1 MATYPVVLYPKR
13 IASFRQ
19 LAQHP
24 KEAGG
29 QGRGRGAGGG
39 GAEGGFQLGL
49 DTPPV
54 RSTAEGKEA
63 FPLLPAPFP
72 PASFGQGIKAEDK
85 REGLHGLQT
94 HSRRYSRT
102 SQVFALRVLGSGLLV
117 IGLLSMGKPVGI
129 LTLLL
134 AGASFGVTFFLNRT
148 FHKSPLPPESKR
160 LAEPVQQTP
169 SDELQTYLRALS
181 THMMGQ
187 VLQPDGV
194 TDAPIG
200 ASEKAFGQVL
210 EKFFPGRVKAQLRL
224 PIPNWDG
231 AYSTDFTISF
241 PEIGI
246 WIDVEIDEPY
256 DYKTGKPTH
265 CSDDERDRNR
275 NSFFLLNNWIVVR
288 FSEEQVVRY
297 PESCCKEI
305 ALVIRRV
312 TGIEKYVHDLADATS
327 LAISP
332 MWTSRQA
339 KKMAKAK
346 VRDKYL
352 RVGSR
357 E

>member
-1 MATYPVVLYPKR
+1 MANYPIVLYPKR

-24 KEAGG
+24 KDIG
-29 QGRGRGAGGG
+29 
-39 GAEGGFQLGL
+39 
-49 DTPPV
+49 
-54 RSTAEGKEA
+54 
-63 FPLLPAPFP
+63 
-72 PASFGQGIKAEDK
+72 GQGIKAEDK

-94 HSRRYSRT
+94 HSRRYSRAD
-102 SQVFALRVLGSGLLV
+102 QVFALRVLGSGLLV
-117 IGLLSMGKPVGI
+117 IGLLSMGKPVGM
-129 LTLLL
+129 LVLLL
-134 AGASFGVTFFLNRT
+134 AGASWAATFFLNRT
-148 FHKSPLPPESKR
+148 PLASPGPPGSKK
-160 LAEPVQQTP
+160 LVEPVQN
-169 SDELQTYLRALS
+169 DELQTYLIALS
-181 THMMGQ
+181 THMIGQ
-187 VLQPDGV
+187 VKKPDGV

-256 DYKTGKPTH
+256 DYKTGNPTH

-275 NSFFLLNNWIVVR
+275 NSFFLNNNWIVVR

-312 TGIEKYVHDLADATS
+312 TGIEKYVHDLADAAS
-327 LAISP
+327 LAPSP

-352 RVGSR
+352 RFIKLKV
-357 E
+357 

>member
-1 MATYPVVLYPKR
+1 MANYPIVLYPKR

-24 KEAGG
+24 K
-29 QGRGRGAGGG
+29 QIR
-39 GAEGGFQLGL
+39 
-49 DTPPV
+49 
-54 RSTAEGKEA
+54 
-63 FPLLPAPFP
+63 
-72 PASFGQGIKAEDK
+72 GQGIKAKDK
-85 REGLHGLQT
+85 REELHGLQT
-94 HSRRYSRT
+94 HSRRYSRAD
-102 SQVFALRVLGSGLLV
+102 QVFALRLLGSGLLV
-117 IGLLSMGKPVGI
+117 IGLFSIGKPVGI
-129 LTLLL
+129 LTLVL
-134 AGASFGVTFFLNRT
+134 AGASFGATFFLNRT
-148 FHKSPLPPESKR
+148 PHKSPLPPESKQLVIADR
-160 LAEPVQQTP
+160 KAP
-169 SDELQTYLRALS
+169 SDELQTYLIALS
-181 THMMGQ
+181 THMKGQ

-200 ASEKAFGQVL
+200 ASERAFGQVL

-241 PEIGI
+241 PELGV

-312 TGIEKYVHDLADATS
+312 TGIEKYVHDLPEATS

-339 KKMAKAK
+339 RKMAKAK

-352 RVGSR
+352 RLIKLKV
-357 E
+357 

>member
-1 MATYPVVLYPKR
+1 MATYPIVLYPKR

-24 KEAGG
+24 KEVG
-29 QGRGRGAGGG
+29 
-39 GAEGGFQLGL
+39 
-49 DTPPV
+49 
-54 RSTAEGKEA
+54 
-63 FPLLPAPFP
+63 
-72 PASFGQGIKAEDK
+72 GQGIKAEDK
-85 REGLHGLQT
+85 REGLPRQQT

-102 SQVFALRVLGSGLLV
+102 DQVFALRVLGSGLLV
-117 IGLLSMGKPVGI
+117 IGLLSIGKPVGI

-134 AGASFGVTFFLNRT
+134 AGASLGATFFLNRT
-148 FHKSPLPPESKR
+148 PHKSPLPPESKQFVIPDR
-160 LAEPVQQTP
+160 KAPG
-169 SDELQTYLRALS
+169 DELQTYLRALS
-181 THMMGQ
+181 THMIGQ

-200 ASEKAFGQVL
+200 ASERAFEQVL

-256 DYKTGKPTH
+256 DYKTGNPTH

-275 NSFFLLNNWIVVR
+275 NSFFLKNNWIVVR

-312 TGIEKYVHDLADATS
+312 TGIEKYVHDLAEAAS

-346 VRDKYL
+346 IRDKYL
-352 RVGSR
+352 RLIKLKV
-357 E
+357 

>member
-1 MATYPVVLYPKR
+1 MANYPVVLYPKR

-24 KEAGG
+24 KEV
-29 QGRGRGAGGG
+29 RGK
-39 GAEGGFQLGL
+39 
-49 DTPPV
+49 
-54 RSTAEGKEA
+54 S
-63 FPLLPAPFP
+63 
-72 PASFGQGIKAEDK
+72 IKAEDK
-85 REGLHGLQT
+85 RQELPKMHT
-94 HSRRYSRT
+94 HSGSYSRAVI
-102 SQVFALRVLGSGLLV
+102 VFALRLLGSGLLV
-117 IGLLSMGKPVGI
+117 ISLLSIGKPVGI

-134 AGASFGVTFFLNRT
+134 AGASLGTTFFLNRT

-169 SDELQTYLRALS
+169 SDELQTYLIALS
-181 THMMGQ
+181 THMKGQ

-194 TDAPIG
+194 TDAPVG
-200 ASEKAFGQVL
+200 ASERAFGQVL

-241 PEIGI
+241 PELGV

-275 NSFFLLNNWIVVR
+275 NSFFLNNNWIVVR

-312 TGIEKYVHDLADATS
+312 TGIEKYVHDLASATS

-346 VRDKYL
+346 IRDRYL
-352 RVGSR
+352 RLIKLKV
-357 E
+357 

>member
-1 MATYPVVLYPKR
+1 MANYPVVLYPKR

-24 KEAGG
+24 KEIGG
-29 QGRGRGAGGG
+29 
-39 GAEGGFQLGL
+39 
-49 DTPPV
+49 
-54 RSTAEGKEA
+54 K
-63 FPLLPAPFP
+63 
-72 PASFGQGIKAEDK
+72 GIKAGDK
-85 REGLHGLQT
+85 REESPFDTLHT
-94 HSRRYSRT
+94 HSPVFSPAA
-102 SQVFALRVLGSGLLV
+102 QVFALRVLGSGLLV

-134 AGASFGVTFFLNRT
+134 AGASLGATFFLNRT
-148 FHKSPLPPESKR
+148 PHKSPLPPESKR

-181 THMMGQ
+181 THMIGQ
-187 VLQPDGV
+187 VKKPDGV
-194 TDAPIG
+194 SLAPVG
-200 ASEKAFGQVL
+200 ASERAFGQVL
-210 EKFFPGRVKAQLRL
+210 EKFFPSRVKAQLRL

-256 DYKTGKPTH
+256 DYKTGNPTH

-275 NSFFLLNNWIVVR
+275 NSFFLKNNWIVVR

-312 TGIEKYVHDLADATS
+312 TGIEKYVHDLADAAS
-327 LAISP
+327 LGPSP

-346 VRDKYL
+346 IRDKYL
-352 RVGSR
+352 RLIKLKV
-357 E
+357 

>member
-1 MATYPVVLYPKR
+1 MATYPIVLYPKR

-29 QGRGRGAGGG
+29 QG
-39 GAEGGFQLGL
+39 
-49 DTPPV
+49 
-54 RSTAEGKEA
+54 
-63 FPLLPAPFP
+63 
-72 PASFGQGIKAEDK
+72 IKAEDK
-85 REGLHGLQT
+85 REELHGLQT
-94 HSRRYSRT
+94 HSRRYSRA

-117 IGLLSMGKPVGI
+117 ISLLSMGKPLGMLV
-129 LTLLL
+129 LLL
-134 AGASFGVTFFLNRT
+134 AGASWVATFFLNRT
-148 FHKSPLPPESKR
+148 SPKSSLQLESKQLVIPTQ
-160 LAEPVQQTP
+160 LAPG
-169 SDELQTYLRALS
+169 DELQTYLIALA
-181 THMMGQ
+181 THMRGQ

-200 ASEKAFGQVL
+200 ASERAFGQVL

-241 PEIGI
+241 PELGV

-275 NSFFLLNNWIVVR
+275 NSFFLNNNWIVVR

-297 PESCCKEI
+297 PASCCKEI

-312 TGIEKYVHDLADATS
+312 TGIEKYVHDLAEATS

>member
-24 KEAGG
+24 KEA
-29 QGRGRGAGGG
+29 R
-39 GAEGGFQLGL
+39 
-49 DTPPV
+49 V
-54 RSTAEGKEA
+54 
-63 FPLLPAPFP
+63 
-72 PASFGQGIKAEDK
+72 QGIKAEDK
-85 REGLHGLQT
+85 REELQGLQT
-94 HSRRYSRT
+94 HSRRYCRT
-102 SQVFALRVLGSGLLV
+102 SQIFALRVLGSGLLV
-117 IGLLSMGKPVGI
+117 IGLLSIGKPVGI

-134 AGASFGVTFFLNRT
+134 ASASWAATFFLNRT
-148 FHKSPLPPESKR
+148 RSSSLPPESKQLVIPDR
-160 LAEPVQQTP
+160 KAP
-169 SDELQTYLRALS
+169 SDELQTYLVALS
-181 THMMGQ
+181 AHMKGQ

-200 ASEKAFGQVL
+200 ASERAFGQVL
-210 EKFFPGRVKAQLRL
+210 ETFFPRRVKAQLRL

-297 PESCCKEI
+297 PESCSKEI

-327 LAISP
+327 LGISP

-352 RVGSR
+352 RVGSGEWGVGSR
-357 E
+357 GRKSRLPP

>member
-1 MATYPVVLYPKR
+1 MANYPVVLYPKR
-13 IASFRQ
+13 IAEFRQ

-24 KEAGG
+24 KEV
-29 QGRGRGAGGG
+29 RGK
-39 GAEGGFQLGL
+39 
-49 DTPPV
+49 
-54 RSTAEGKEA
+54 S
-63 FPLLPAPFP
+63 
-72 PASFGQGIKAEDK
+72 IKAEDK
-85 REGLHGLQT
+85 RQELPKMHT
-94 HSRRYSRT
+94 HSGSYSRAVI
-102 SQVFALRVLGSGLLV
+102 VFALRLLGSGLLV
-117 IGLLSMGKPVGI
+117 IGLLLIGKPVGI

-134 AGASFGVTFFLNRT
+134 AGASWAATFFFYRT
-148 FHKSPLPPESKR
+148 RSSSLPPESKQLVIPDR
-160 LAEPVQQTP
+160 KAP
-169 SDELQTYLRALS
+169 SDELQTYLIALS
-181 THMMGQ
+181 AHMKGQ

-200 ASEKAFGQVL
+200 ASERAFGQVL
-210 EKFFPGRVKAQLRL
+210 ETFFPGRVKAQLRL

-256 DYKTGKPTH
+256 DYKTGNPTH

-275 NSFFLLNNWIVVR
+275 NSFFLKNNWIVVR

-346 VRDKYL
+346 IRDRYL
-352 RVGSR
+352 RLIKLKV
-357 E
+357 

>member
-1 MATYPVVLYPKR
+1 MANYPVVLYPKR
-13 IASFRQ
+13 IAEFRQ

-24 KEAGG
+24 KE
-29 QGRGRGAGGG
+29 
-39 GAEGGFQLGL
+39 
-49 DTPPV
+49 V
-54 RSTAEGKEA
+54 RVQS
-63 FPLLPAPFP
+63 
-72 PASFGQGIKAEDK
+72 IKAEDK
-85 REGLHGLQT
+85 RQELPERHT
-94 HSRRYSRT
+94 HSGSYSRAVI
-102 SQVFALRVLGSGLLV
+102 VFALRVLGSGLLV
-117 IGLLSMGKPVGI
+117 IGLLSIGKPVGI
-129 LTLLL
+129 LTLVL
-134 AGASFGVTFFLNRT
+134 AGASLGATFFLNRT
-148 FHKSPLPPESKR
+148 PPKSPLLPESKQLVIPDR
-160 LAEPVQQTP
+160 KAPG
-169 SDELQTYLRALS
+169 DELQTYLIALS
-181 THMMGQ
+181 THMIGQ

-200 ASEKAFGQVL
+200 ASERAFGQVL
-210 EKFFPGRVKAQLRL
+210 ETFFPGRVKAQLRL

-241 PEIGI
+241 PELGV

-275 NSFFLLNNWIVVR
+275 NSFFLNNNWIVVR

-327 LAISP
+327 LGISP

-339 KKMAKAK
+339 LKMAKAK

-357 E
+357 LPP

>member
-24 KEAGG
+24 KEV
-29 QGRGRGAGGG
+29 RGK
-39 GAEGGFQLGL
+39 
-49 DTPPV
+49 
-54 RSTAEGKEA
+54 S
-63 FPLLPAPFP
+63 
-72 PASFGQGIKAEDK
+72 IKAEDK
-85 REGLHGLQT
+85 RQELPKMHTRSG
-94 HSRRYSRT
+94 SYSRAVI
-102 SQVFALRVLGSGLLV
+102 VFALRVLGSGLLV
-117 IGLLSMGKPVGI
+117 IGLLSIGKPVGI

-134 AGASFGVTFFLNRT
+134 AGASWAGTFFFYRT
-148 FHKSPLPPESKR
+148 RSSSLPPESKQLVIPDR
-160 LAEPVQQTP
+160 KAP
-169 SDELQTYLRALS
+169 SDELQTYLIALS
-181 THMMGQ
+181 AHMKGQ

-210 EKFFPGRVKAQLRL
+210 ETFFPGRVKAQLRL

-275 NSFFLLNNWIVVR
+275 NSFFLNNNWIVVR

-312 TGIEKYVHDLADATS
+312 TGIEKYVHDLTDATS

-339 KKMAKAK
+339 LKMAKAK

-352 RVGSR
+352 RLIKLKV
-357 E
+357 

>member
-29 QGRGRGAGGG
+29 QGGGRGAGGG

-72 PASFGQGIKAEDK
+72 PASFGQGTKAEDK

-117 IGLLSMGKPVGI
+117 ISLLSIGKPVGI

-134 AGASFGVTFFLNRT
+134 AGASWAATFFFHRT
-148 FHKSPLPPESKR
+148 RSSSLPPESKQLVIPDR
-160 LAEPVQQTP
+160 KAP
-169 SDELQTYLRALS
+169 SDELQTYLIALS
-181 THMMGQ
+181 THMKGQ

-200 ASEKAFGQVL
+200 ASERAFGQVL
-210 EKFFPGRVKAQLRL
+210 ETFFPGRVKAQLRL

-256 DYKTGKPTH
+256 DYKTGNPTH

-275 NSFFLLNNWIVVR
+275 NSFFLNNNWIVVR

-339 KKMAKAK
+339 LKMAKAK

>member
-1 MATYPVVLYPKR
+1 MATYPIVLYPKR

-29 QGRGRGAGGG
+29 QGGGRGAGGG

-54 RSTAEGKEA
+54 RFTAEGKEA

-72 PASFGQGIKAEDK
+72 PASFGQGIKAGDK
-85 REGLHGLQT
+85 REELQGMQT
-94 HSRRYSRT
+94 HSRRYCRT
-102 SQVFALRVLGSGLLV
+102 SQVFALRLLGSGLLV
-117 IGLLSMGKPVGI
+117 ISLLSIGKPVGI

-134 AGASFGVTFFLNRT
+134 AGASLGTTFFLNRT
-148 FHKSPLPPESKR
+148 FHKSPMPPESKR

-169 SDELQTYLRALS
+169 SDELQTYLIALS
-181 THMMGQ
+181 THMKGQ

-200 ASEKAFGQVL
+200 ASERAFGQVL
-210 EKFFPGRVKAQLRL
+210 ETFFPRRVKAQLRL

-256 DYKTGKPTH
+256 DYKTGNPTH

-327 LAISP
+327 LGPSP

-346 VRDKYL
+346 VRDKYFKL
-352 RVGSR
+352 KV
-357 E
+357 

>member
-13 IASFRQ
+13 ITSFRQ

-24 KEAGG
+24 KEI
-29 QGRGRGAGGG
+29 RGH
-39 GAEGGFQLGL
+39 
-49 DTPPV
+49 
-54 RSTAEGKEA
+54 
-63 FPLLPAPFP
+63 
-72 PASFGQGIKAEDK
+72 GIKAEDK
-85 REGLHGLQT
+85 REGLPGKPT
-94 HSRRYSRT
+94 NSRRYSRT

-134 AGASFGVTFFLNRT
+134 AGASLGATFFLNRT
-148 FHKSPLPPESKR
+148 PHKSPLPSESKR

-169 SDELQTYLRALS
+169 SDELQTYLIALS
-181 THMMGQ
+181 THMKGQ

-200 ASEKAFGQVL
+200 ASERAFGQVL

-256 DYKTGKPTH
+256 DYKTGNPTH

-275 NSFFLLNNWIVVR
+275 NSFFLKNNWIVVR
-288 FSEEQVVRY
+288 FSEKQVVRY

-312 TGIEKYVHDLADATS
+312 TGIEKYVHDLADAAS
-327 LAISP
+327 LAPSP

-339 KKMAKAK
+339 LKMAKAK